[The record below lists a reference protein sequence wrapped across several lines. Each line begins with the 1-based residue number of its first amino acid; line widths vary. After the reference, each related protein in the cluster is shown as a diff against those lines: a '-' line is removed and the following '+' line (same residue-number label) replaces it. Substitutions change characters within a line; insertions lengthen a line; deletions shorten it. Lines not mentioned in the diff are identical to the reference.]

1 MNLHRPISALGSAT
15 LLAGLALTAPAAL
28 ASPVDAALAAAPAA
42 HTAVAP
48 ADGSAVSSTNEDDSA
63 GRIGWVMP
71 QAGSWS
77 YINPADGRA
86 ITGWLH
92 TGRSWFYLDEHGALV
107 TGWAV
112 VNGHWYY
119 FDAEGRMAT
128 DWNWIDGAWY
138 FLGDQG
144 AMAVGW
150 NLIGGSW
157 YYLADNGQAAMGWLF
172 EGGSWYFLGNSGRM
186 AVGWASHL
194 GSWYYFN
201 GSGQM
206 LTGWIVDGSTWYHLD
221 PSSGRMTASEPVAGA
236 VGSSGTSAAAAK
248 TYASGQMSAWGWDT
262 NEYSCL
268 VSLWDRESGWNYQAS
283 SASGAYGIP
292 QALPG
297 GKMASAG
304 SDWATNPATQINW
317 GLGYIQG
324 RYGSPCS
331 AWSNFQSRGWY

>member
-1 MNLHRPISALGSAT
+1 MNLLRPISALGSAT

-28 ASPVDAALAAAPAA
+28 ASPVDAAPAVAPAA
-42 HTAVAP
+42 QAAVAP
-48 ADGSAVSSTNEDDSA
+48 ADGSANGGDTA
-63 GRIGWVMP
+63 GSIGWVMSR
-71 QAGSWS
+71 AGSWS
-77 YINPADGRA
+77 YINPADGQA

-92 TGRSWFYLDEHGALV
+92 TGGSWFYLDDDGALV

-112 VNGHWYY
+112 VGGAWYY
-119 FDAEGRMAT
+119 FNAEGRMAT
-128 DWNWIDGAWY
+128 DWSWIDGAWY
-138 FLGDQG
+138 FLGDKG

-157 YYLADNGQAAMGWLF
+157 YYLADNGQAAMGWLHK
-172 EGGSWYFLGNSGRM
+172 GGSWYFLGSSGRM

-236 VGSSGTSAAAAK
+236 AGSSGTSAAEAK
-248 TYASGQMSAWGWDT
+248 TYASGQMSAWGWDS

-268 VSLWDRESGWNYQAS
+268 VSLWDRESGWNYQAR

-297 GKMASAG
+297 SKMASAG
-304 SDWATNPATQINW
+304 SDWATNPATQITW

-324 RYGSPCS
+324 RYGSPCA
-331 AWSNFQSRGWY
+331 AWSHFESTGWY